1 MTCFHEKEKKVIKIV
16 LFSNEN
22 GTIISNFLEVNSEC
36 YGSLGSPWTVTYSE
50 ITIGK
55 KKEEIVLYIEDLSL
69 TQNSLK
75 FEPITKDPDAI
86 FFIYDYAVEDTLNT
100 FKKIYIN
107 DIKIRYPQSLVAIAV
122 INKKRDGK
130 EPEIKK
136 DINEFV
142 QRNEI
147 FSYEIDPD
155 NNISLGFLFFDMI
168 DKIQKIKRENGKNCF
183 RSDCFDSCLIV

>member
-1 MTCFHEKEKKVIKIV
+1 MDRYV
-16 LFSNEN
+16 LRNN
-22 GTIISNFLEVNSEC
+22 
-36 YGSLGSPWTVTYSE
+36 YR
-50 ITIGK
+50 K
-55 KKEEIVLYIEDLSL
+55 KKEEIVLYTEDLSL

-100 FKKIYIN
+100 FKKIYIK

-136 DINEFV
+136 EINEFV